1 MSLNV
6 KTNRTTYYFDGP
18 HQDFTPIRRL
28 SGVYV
33 ITTVNAVG
41 MHDVI
46 DAGESGSLLDRLASH
61 QGHLAPAQTERAVR
75 FNPLLRRS
83 RANGGRGRYQGPLQP
98 AMRRPVTLQGSL
110 SEPC

>member
-61 QGHLAPAQTERAVR
+61 DRRDTWPRHRLNGLYVSILYCGEAERMAVEADIRGH
-75 FNPLLRRS
+75 FNP
-83 RANGGRGRYQGPLQP
+83 
-98 AMRRPVTLQGSL
+98 
-110 SEPC
+110 PCGDR